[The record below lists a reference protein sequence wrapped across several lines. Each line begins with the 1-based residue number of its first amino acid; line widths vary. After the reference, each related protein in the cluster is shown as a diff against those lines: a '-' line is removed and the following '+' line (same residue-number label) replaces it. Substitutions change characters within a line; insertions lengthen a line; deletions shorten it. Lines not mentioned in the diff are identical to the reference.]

1 MWKRWLKVRKE
12 IRDRDNHA
20 IKKVIARMPGGA
32 LPSGTDFSLF
42 LDRVIYGLYIAKEAK
57 EGPAATPN
65 DVDND
70 HERADAKSSDDE
82 GNAESNGIGGPLRR
96 R

>member
-1 MWKRWLKVRKE
+1 
-12 IRDRDNHA
+12 
-20 IKKVIARMPGGA
+20 MPGGA

-42 LDRVIYGLYIAKEAK
+42 LNRVIYELCIAKEAK

-70 HERADAKSSDDE
+70 HEGADAKSSDDE
-82 GNAESNGIGGPLRR
+82 GNAESNSIGGPLRR